1 MATQAHSN
9 PTALAP
15 QGKAPHSTD
24 SPMWLLSV
32 LLLAAAFAAHILYIF
47 FITPSAQEEA
57 GGIAQ
62 KILYF
67 HAPAAYA
74 FYLGGAACFVAS
86 ARYLVAPSLR
96 SNAWAQAGS
105 EVALMFG
112 LMVLTS
118 GPLWGKKA
126 WGLYWTWDPR
136 LTTMLLSV
144 LLYAAMLIFRRFV
157 GNGDAERRFA
167 AAFGVLGSVLL
178 PIIHYAVRLW
188 GGNHPTVIS
197 KGGGGL
203 ASPEMKWALGIGFMT
218 MTALAVM
225 LLVLRART
233 AWLVQRTSELE
244 EELLSQD
251 DISPDE

>member
-1 MATQAHSN
+1 MA
-9 PTALAP
+9 PLAQP
-15 QGKAPHSTD
+15 SPAAVPPPRNAPRASLG
-24 SPMWLLSV
+24 PAWLVSV
-32 LLLAAAFAAHILYIF
+32 LLLASAFVAHILYIF
-47 FITPSAQEEA
+47 LVTPSAQEEA
-57 GGIAQ
+57 GGFAQ

-67 HAPAAYA
+67 HAPSAYG
-74 FYLGGAACFVAS
+74 FYLAGAACFVAS
-86 ARYLVAPSLR
+86 ARYLVMPSLR
-96 SNAWAQAGS
+96 SNAWAQAS
-105 EVALMFG
+105 AEVALMFG

-203 ASPEMKWALGIGFMT
+203 ASPEMKWALGIGFLT

-225 LLVLRART
+225 LLMLRART
-233 AWLVQRTSELE
+233 VWLVERTSELE
-244 EELLSQD
+244 EELLSRE

>member
-1 MATQAHSN
+1 MAPLAHTN
-9 PTALAP
+9 PTRDSPRAP
-15 QGKAPHSTD
+15 GPKGAH
-24 SPMWLLSV
+24 SPMWLVSV
-32 LLLAAAFAAHILYIF
+32 LLLGAAFAAHILYIF
-47 FITPSAQEEA
+47 FLTPSAQEEA
-57 GGIAQ
+57 GGVAQ

-67 HAPAAYA
+67 HAPSAYG
-74 FYLGGAACFVAS
+74 FYLGGAACFLAS
-86 ARYLVAPSLR
+86 ARYLVTPSLR

-203 ASPEMKWALGIGFMT
+203 ASPEMKWALGIGFAT

-225 LLVLRART
+225 LLMLRART
-233 AWLVQRTSELE
+233 AWLAQRTSELE

-251 DISPDE
+251 NISPDE

>member
-1 MATQAHSN
+1 MATLS
-9 PTALAP
+9 
-15 QGKAPHSTD
+15 ST
-24 SPMWLLSV
+24 SPPKGSSPARSVGPLWLGSIV
-32 LLLAAAFAAHILYIF
+32 LLALAFAAHLSYIF
-47 FITPSAQEEA
+47 WLTPSAQEAA

-67 HAPAAYA
+67 HAPSAYA

-86 ARYLVAPSLR
+86 ARYLAAPSLR
-96 SNAWAQAGS
+96 ANAWAQAGA

-144 LLYAAMLIFRRFV
+144 MLYGAMLIFRRFV

-178 PIIHYAVRLW
+178 PVIHYAVRLW
-188 GGNHPTVIS
+188 GGNHPTVIG

-203 ASPEMKWALGIGFMT
+203 GSPEMKWALSIGFLT
-218 MTALAVM
+218 MTCLAIM
-225 LLVLRART
+225 LLLVRAKS
-233 AWLVQRTSELE
+233 AWLTAKVSELE
-244 EELLSQD
+244 EELLSRDGDLSQ
-251 DISPDE
+251 E